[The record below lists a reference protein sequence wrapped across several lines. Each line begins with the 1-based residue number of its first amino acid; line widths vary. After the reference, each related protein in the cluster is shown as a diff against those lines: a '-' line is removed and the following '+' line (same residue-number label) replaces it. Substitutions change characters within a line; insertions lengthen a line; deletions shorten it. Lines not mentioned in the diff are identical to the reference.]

1 MTQTAPPAERTAQT
15 VVSFENVH
23 KSYGDV
29 RAVSDLSLALH
40 PGETVAL
47 LGPNGAGKSS
57 TLDLLLGL
65 RNADSGSVRLFGMT
79 PAQAI
84 NAGKVG
90 AMLQSGGLMEDVT
103 VRELVKLGCDL
114 HPHPYP
120 VAEVMDRAG
129 IAQIAD
135 RKVNKLSGGQEQRV
149 RFALATA
156 GANDLIVLDE
166 PTTGMDVTAR
176 QAFWATMREQA
187 AQGRT
192 VLFATHYLEEADAIA
207 DRVLVLHKGR
217 AARRRHRRRDQG
229 EGGRPP
235 GQLRPGGRHRR
246 SRPARAPVPLHDRHL
261 GPHRPHPV
269 ARRRRHDARGVRAR
283 PLPPQPRSRR
293 PRPGAGLRR
302 HHLGRGGQRRMNT
315 LIKLEITRTLRNKKF
330 MFFSVIYPSALY
342 LLFAAS
348 QNGTTKVKGTDLTF
362 PALYMV
368 SMASFGAI
376 TAVLMGNSEKIAK
389 EREKGWVRQL
399 RLTTLPG
406 RGYVLAKIASA
417 AVVTLPCI
425 VVVFLVAAG
434 TKGVR
439 FEAWQWGALTVRHLG
454 RLALLRRA
462 RRRHR
467 LHRQR

>member
-1 MTQTAPPAERTAQT
+1 M
-15 VVSFENVH
+15 VSFENVN

-29 RAVSDLSLALH
+29 RAVADLSLRLH

-65 RNADSGSVRLFGMT
+65 RNADSGTVSLFGMT
-79 PAQAI
+79 PSQAI

-114 HPHPYP
+114 HPKPYP

-207 DRVLVLHKGR
+207 DRVLVLHKGKLL
-217 AARRRHRRRDQG
+217 ADGTAAEIKAKAGARRVSFDL
-229 EGGRPP
+229 EGAIDEAALRELPFLSTIDISGRTVRI
-235 GQLRPGGRHRR
+235 Q
-246 SRPARAPVPLHDRHL
+246 S
-261 GPHRPHPV
+261 
-269 ARRRRHDARGVRAR
+269 HDADATMHAVYG
-283 PLPPQPRSRR
+283 LGLYPRNLEV
-293 PRPGAGLRR
+293 AGL
-302 HHLGRGGQRRMNT
+302 G
-315 LIKLEITRTLRNKKF
+315 LEQAF
-330 MFFSVIYPSALY
+330 V
-342 LLFAAS
+342 
-348 QNGTTKVKGTDLTF
+348 
-362 PALYMV
+362 
-368 SMASFGAI
+368 AI
-376 TAVLMGNSEKIAK
+376 TSAEEAK
-389 EREKGWVRQL
+389 
-399 RLTTLPG
+399 
-406 RGYVLAKIASA
+406 A
-417 AVVTLPCI
+417 A
-425 VVVFLVAAG
+425 
-434 TKGVR
+434 
-439 FEAWQWGALTVRHLG
+439 
-454 RLALLRRA
+454 
-462 RRRHR
+462 
-467 LHRQR
+467 